1 MKLTEAKLI
10 ELINE
15 VLSEA
20 ALTPAELP
28 EGAHVTIEQVSE
40 DEISIDYTDSNGK
53 AFKYNT
59 KGVPYGIVVMDT
71 QVQMGDR
78 LPCLNAMM
86 IGFSDATSGWGPMLY
101 DIAMEIATLK
111 GGGLVSD
118 RTMLSPAGYAI
129 WDYYD
134 KNRTDVEK
142 IQLDNEHGE
151 ITPEIEDDDC
161 LQSTS
166 YEWSK
171 KKSITWQESPIS
183 KIYRKQPTTLKSL
196 GDKLILKDINLTF

>member
-1 MKLTEAKLI
+1 
-10 ELINE
+10 
-15 VLSEA
+15 
-20 ALTPAELP
+20 
-28 EGAHVTIEQVSE
+28 
-40 DEISIDYTDSNGK
+40 
-53 AFKYNT
+53 
-59 KGVPYGIVVMDT
+59 
-71 QVQMGDR
+71 
-78 LPCLNAMM
+78 
-86 IGFSDATSGWGPMLY
+86 MLY

-118 RTMLSPAGYAI
+118 RTILSPAGYAI

-171 KKSITWQESPIS
+171 KKSIAWQESPIS